1 MGLSDCVV
9 WKHMPETMEFARYYL
24 AAFFTVV
31 AAFYT
36 FRVIYIKHKI
46 KKEVVFPGKRYC
58 STWFNHMTFR
68 FFRALIFSVCVLR
81 ALFPSIDQYLGL
93 IVWLQSSTAIVL
105 GMIMLTV
112 SFAVVATMHIKMGTQ
127 WRSGI
132 DAEGPKK
139 IVCHG
144 LYQYTRHPMFLFVGV
159 AQLGF
164 FLAMPSIFS
173 LSCLIIGWWALSR
186 QASAEEK
193 HLLQR
198 FSTQYYEYSVKVRK
212 WI

>member
-1 MGLSDCVV
+1 MA
-9 WKHMPETMEFARYYL
+9 ETMVFARYYL
-24 AAFFTVV
+24 AAFFGVV

-46 KKEVVFPGKRYC
+46 KNEVVFPGKRYC
-58 STWFNHMTFR
+58 ATWFNHMAFR

-93 IVWLQSSTAIVL
+93 MSWLQSYTTIVL

-112 SFAVVATMHIKMGTQ
+112 SFAVVAAMHLKMGTQ

-132 DAEGPKK
+132 DIEGPKQ
-139 IVCHG
+139 IVSDG
-144 LYQYTRHPMFLFVGV
+144 LYQFTRHPMFLFVGV

-164 FLAMPSIFS
+164 FFAMPSIFS
-173 LSCLIIGWWALSR
+173 LLCLVVGWWALSR

-198 FSTQYYEYSVKVRK
+198 FSTQYYEYSVTVRK

>member
-1 MGLSDCVV
+1 
-9 WKHMPETMEFARYYL
+9 MPETMEFARYYL
-24 AAFFTVV
+24 AAFFSVV

-46 KKEVVFPGKRYC
+46 KNEVVFPGKRYC

-81 ALFPSIDQYLGL
+81 ALFPSIDQYLGF
-93 IVWLQSSTAIVL
+93 IAWLQNSTIVAL
-105 GMIMLTV
+105 GIIMLTV
-112 SFAVVATMHIKMGTQ
+112 SFAVVAAMHIKMDTR

-132 DAEGPKK
+132 DVEGPQK
-139 IVCHG
+139 IMRDG

-164 FLAMPSIFS
+164 FFAMPSIFT
-173 LSCLIIGWWALSR
+173 LICLIIGWWALSR

-193 HLLQR
+193 HLLQL
-198 FSTQYYEYSVKVRK
+198 FPTQYSEYSLQVRK